1 MAEVELPGGIKFK
14 GGKIFV
20 ILTALTTAGGAL
32 WGGFEFYKDYLTM
45 KEQIQ
50 EYVAPDLSGFD
61 KNIAVMKET
70 GHNNFHEFLKKMGMQ
85 EIYGRKAAATFE
97 DYGQEISKAM
107 TEGITYTEK
116 AGPGLAGTVVPPDPE
131 LVNQLFGMLDIY
143 AKQNKFMRNILKK
156 GEVTLDST
164 KNARRVTPKGD
175 LTYDL
180 KKSPSLLFRDR
191 KPELLGDRMRKIEAI
206 QANNK

>member
-61 KNIAVMKET
+61 KRIDLTKEDLNSKT
-70 GHNNFHEFLKKMGMQ
+70 DLIQTEVNMIMQEMEMMMQ
-85 EIYGRKAAATFE
+85 EIRLVADVANELKNDLRQDVRRVEKIVNDVEQLVKE
-97 DYGQEISKAM
+97 DSRETNQELRDTTKDIQEDMQLLSDKIQSAM
-107 TEGITYTEK
+107 TELEEK
-116 AGPGLAGTVVPPDPE
+116 IDKR
-131 LVNQLFGMLDIY
+131 I
-143 AKQNKFMRNILKK
+143 
-156 GEVTLDST
+156 
-164 KNARRVTPKGD
+164 
-175 LTYDL
+175 
-180 KKSPSLLFRDR
+180 KSALENPLSQ
-191 KPELLGDRMRKIEAI
+191 M
-206 QANNK
+206 